1 MFAWAVAV
9 PAGFALLEF
18 NGPIWL
24 TRLTLGYALLG
35 AYIEALKLLGWWAKT
50 QAGLARESEDRK
62 MRHHHYHCQRN
73 PEAFERL
80 KRENIERETRDQT
93 LREAAGLKATAAN

>member
-1 MFAWAVAV
+1 
-9 PAGFALLEF
+9 
-18 NGPIWL
+18 
-24 TRLTLGYALLG
+24 
-35 AYIEALKLLGWWAKT
+35 
-50 QAGLARESEDRK
+50 
-62 MRHHHYHCQRN
+62 MRHHHYHCERN